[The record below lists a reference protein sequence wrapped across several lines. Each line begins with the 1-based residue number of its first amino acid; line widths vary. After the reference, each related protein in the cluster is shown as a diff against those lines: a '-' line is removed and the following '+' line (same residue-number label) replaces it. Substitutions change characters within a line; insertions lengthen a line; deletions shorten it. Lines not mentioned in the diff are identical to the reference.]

1 MEDKLIIAVANVP
14 VLYDC
19 TLFTYRD
26 LNRRN
31 QAWREVA
38 ETVGETGRWRNNLV
52 NSRNSL
58 YYLLTLL
65 FHFILLDN
73 VCKKRWKSLRD
84 RFRKE
89 KNMEKEA
96 KRSGAGS
103 AGGYKPWRFMAVMGF
118 LTPFIIDRET
128 SSNVP
133 RQTLP
138 PSTLVA
144 EEESQVDSESAS
156 QSTSQS
162 ASQPACPPVS
172 QQQSAR
178 RRMLRSG
185 AKHGGGG
192 GRCPRLNEVCC
203 LLSAITKQLPSQPH
217 QWWRRTR
224 TCNFQEP
231 LAHHEADDKGT
242 EGKSPPRGTPANF

>member
-38 ETVGETGRWRNNLV
+38 ETVGET
-52 NSRNSL
+52 
-58 YYLLTLL
+58 
-65 FHFILLDN
+65 DN

-89 KNMEKEA
+89 NNMEKEA

-156 QSTSQS
+156 QSTNQS
-162 ASQPACPPVS
+162 ASQPAAVS
-172 QQQSAR
+172 QEENAEVRGKTRGRGREMSPFE
-178 RRMLRSG
+178 RS
-185 AKHGGGG
+185 
-192 GRCPRLNEVCC
+192 
-203 LLSAITKQLPSQPH
+203 LLSAVSNYPAIAQPTPPVVEEDEDLQFFKSLLHTMRQMTKAQRARVRLGVH
-217 QWWRRTR
+217 QIIFDVDQQD
-224 TCNFQEP
+224 N
-231 LAHHEADDKGT
+231 L
-242 EGKSPPRGTPANF
+242 

>member
-38 ETVGETGRWRNNLV
+38 ETVGET
-52 NSRNSL
+52 
-58 YYLLTLL
+58 
-65 FHFILLDN
+65 DN

-162 ASQPACPPVS
+162 ASS
-172 QQQSAR
+172 
-178 RRMLRSG
+178 
-185 AKHGGGG
+185 
-192 GRCPRLNEVCC
+192 
-203 LLSAITKQLPSQPH
+203 SQPGGE
-217 QWWRRTR
+217 
-224 TCNFQEP
+224 C
-231 LAHHEADDKGT
+231 
-242 EGKSPPRGTPANF
+242 

>member
-38 ETVGETGRWRNNLV
+38 ETVGET
-52 NSRNSL
+52 
-58 YYLLTLL
+58 
-65 FHFILLDN
+65 DN

-162 ASQPACPPVS
+162 ASQ
-172 QQQSAR
+172 QSAR

-203 LLSAITKQLPSQPH
+203 QQLPSNCPANPTSGGGG
-217 QWWRRTR
+217 RGLAI
-224 TCNFQEP
+224 FQEP

-242 EGKSPPRGTPANF
+242 EGKSPPRGTPNNF